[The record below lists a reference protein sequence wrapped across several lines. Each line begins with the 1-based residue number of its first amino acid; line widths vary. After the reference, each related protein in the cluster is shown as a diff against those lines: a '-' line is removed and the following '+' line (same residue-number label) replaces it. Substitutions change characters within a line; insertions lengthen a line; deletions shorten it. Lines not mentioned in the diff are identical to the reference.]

1 MNTVIV
7 ISREHE
13 LVTLENNKSGNLVV

>member
-13 LVTLENNKSGNLVV
+13 LVTLENNKSGN